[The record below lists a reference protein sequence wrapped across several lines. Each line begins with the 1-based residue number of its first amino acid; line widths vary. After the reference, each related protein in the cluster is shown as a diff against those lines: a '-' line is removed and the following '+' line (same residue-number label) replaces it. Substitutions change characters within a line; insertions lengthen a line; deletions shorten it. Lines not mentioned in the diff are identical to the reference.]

1 MIKIGVVGVGHLG
14 QHHARKLMEM
24 ENVSFSGIYDK
35 NSRRSKEIATKL
47 GTTEFDSYE
56 ALLDSCDAIDI
67 AATTTSHFELAE
79 KALLAG
85 KHIFLEKP
93 ITEKLEDAYKL
104 LEIAEKKNLKIQ
116 VGHIE
121 RFNPVVLKV
130 EKDIK
135 NPMFIES
142 TRIAEFQRRG
152 TDVPVVLDVMI
163 HDIDL
168 ILSFI
173 DSPIKEIHASG
184 IGIVT
189 PSIDIANA
197 RLEFENGAIA
207 NVTSSRISLKH
218 ERKIR
223 FFQKDA
229 YITLNFLTK
238 QAKVIKKGAK
248 AMLYLPQILK
258 GDMDLDPGKLLD
270 QTQYDCTD
278 SPKDALSMELES
290 WVDAII
296 KDKSPIV
303 DGKAGTKALEVAHRI
318 IKIINE
324 QVKKNKLKV

>member
-1 MIKIGVVGVGHLG
+1 M
-14 QHHARKLMEM
+14 
-24 ENVSFSGIYDK
+24 
-35 NSRRSKEIATKL
+35 
-47 GTTEFDSYE
+47 
-56 ALLDSCDAIDI
+56 
-67 AATTTSHFELAE
+67 
-79 KALLAG
+79 AG

-142 TRIAEFQRRG
+142 TRIAGFQRRG

-173 DSPIKEIHASG
+173 NSPLKDIHASG
-184 IGIVT
+184 IGILT

-207 NVTSSRISLKH
+207 NVTSSRISLKQ

-223 FFQKDA
+223 FFQKDT
-229 YITLNFLTK
+229 YITLDFLTK
-238 QAKVIKKGAK
+238 QARVIKKGAK
-248 AMLYLPQILK
+248 VMRYLPQILK
-258 GDMDLDPGKLLD
+258 GDLDIDPEKLLD
-270 QTQYDCTD
+270 QAQYDCAD

-296 KDKSPIV
+296 SDKTPVV